1 MEIVPYA
8 IGIIGLIIA
17 VYGVF
22 KSYIDKSEIRL
33 LLTTNMLYDCRDELE
48 KALAENLRLRNR
60 IEQLLMQQQPH
71 RDDESGVHIIN
82 ISGEADVDVGGD
94 IAGGDKRVGGDSI
107 TEKKQKK

>member
-1 MEIVPYA
+1 MEILPYA

-60 IEQLLMQQQPH
+60 IEQLLEAH
-71 RDDESGVHIIN
+71 DDGGTHVIN
-82 ISGEADVDVGGD
+82 ISGDSDVKVDGD
-94 IAGGDKRVGGDSI
+94 LLAGKKRVGGDSI

>member
-1 MEIVPYA
+1 MEILPYA

-60 IEQLLMQQQPH
+60 IEQLLQQAH
-71 RDDESGVHIIN
+71 DDENSGTRVIN
-82 ISGEADVDVGGD
+82 ISGDSDVKVDGD
-94 IAGGDKRVGGDSI
+94 LIAGKKRVGGDSI
-107 TEKKQKK
+107 PEKKQKK